1 MQKKIIA
8 LAVAALA
15 SSAAMAQSNVT
26 IYGIVDASAYTSNG
40 GADAAAGV
48 VGAKAR
54 NYGFLSNAVASS
66 RLGFK
71 GTEDLG
77 NGLKAIFNLE
87 TELSLATGQMGSGTS
102 GAGAGNFTRAANVGL
117 ASNYGTLTL
126 GRQATPTYAAVAASD
141 VLGANSGG
149 LTNAWV
155 YSNLDSNTTT
165 RITGLGTGALT
176 NGAAVLPN
184 GYAAGAGYASPV
196 FSGVQVKFYTNVGN
210 NDSGSSYSNAG
221 LRDFAV
227 SYDGF
232 GFSGRVSHQIVK
244 GNDLAGN
251 PTNQLGTEQKNTVV
265 GGSYTIGAAKLAAA
279 WVKTKFD
286 NSVALANLHD
296 IRTYTLGGT
305 YKMGQTTLGLS
316 YTNTKD
322 TEVTANKVTQ
332 ITAMA
337 DYALSKR
344 TSAYALLTRAGNSGN
359 ATMNGLYTA
368 NAASAVGVDVTSM
381 ALGLKHSF

>member
-8 LAVAALA
+8 LAIAGLA
-15 SSAAMAQSNVT
+15 STAAFAQTNVT
-26 IYGIVDASAYTSNG
+26 IYGIVDASAYGTSVST
-40 GADAAAGV
+40 APAGLN
-48 VGAKAR
+48 KT

-87 TELSLATGQMGSGTS
+87 TELSLATGQMGSSTA
-102 GAGAGNFTRAANVGL
+102 GAGAGTFSRAANVGL

-149 LTNAWV
+149 LINAWV
-155 YSNLDSNTTT
+155 YSNLDTTAS
-165 RITGLGTGALT
+165 RITGLNNSASLT
-176 NGAAVLPN
+176 NMTNNAAALPN
-184 GYAAGAGYASPV
+184 AYAAGAGYASPV
-196 FSGVQVKFYTNVGN
+196 FAGLQVKVYTNVGN
-210 NDSGSSYSNAG
+210 NTTGYDYSNAG
-221 LRDFAV
+221 LRDIGV
-227 SYDGF
+227 SYNNG
-232 GFSGRVSHQIVK
+232 GIALNVTHQAVRSTS
-244 GNDLAGN
+244 A
-251 PTNQLGTEQKNTVV
+251 TNADINEQKNTLV
-265 GGSYTIGAAKLAAA
+265 GGSYTFGDVKLAAA

-286 NSVALANLHD
+286 ASLANADD

-305 YKMGQTTLGLS
+305 YQLGKTKLGLS

-322 TEVTANKVTQ
+322 TEVTANKTTQ

-344 TSAYALLTRAGNSGN
+344 TSAYALVTRANNSG
-359 ATMNGLYTA
+359 AAQMNGLYTA
-368 NAASAVGVDVTSM
+368 NATTAGAVDATSI
-381 ALGLKHSF
+381 ALGVRHSF